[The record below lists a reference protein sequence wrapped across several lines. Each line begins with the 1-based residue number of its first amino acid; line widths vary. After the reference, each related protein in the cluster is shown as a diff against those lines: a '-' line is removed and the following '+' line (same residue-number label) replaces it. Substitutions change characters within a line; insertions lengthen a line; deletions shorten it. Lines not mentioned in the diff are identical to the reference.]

1 MLKHKNKHKLEKYF
15 EKILKYKHKGGNT
28 MQLDNM
34 EEVKKAI
41 TEFKSIFTNIYD
53 VKKDIEDQLAIK
65 DDETIDYLHEL
76 ELGDLNAIDLMKTA
90 KKLIKTRKERRVL
103 KDKLE
108 LIKTTK
114 GFVDN
119 YIVKGIVG
127 ELEQVVENI
136 DTLKR
141 NQENR
146 QYTPRVLQDLK
157 CAKKKKENTNE

>member
-1 MLKHKNKHKLEKYF
+1 
-15 EKILKYKHKGGNT
+15 

-41 TEFKSIFTNIYD
+41 ADFKSIFTNIYD
-53 VKKDIEDQLAIK
+53 VKKELEDQLSIK
-65 DDETIDYLHEL
+65 DDETTDYLHEL
-76 ELGDLNAIDLMKTA
+76 ELGNLNAIEVMATA
-90 KKLIKTRKERRVL
+90 KKLINSRKERRII
-103 KDKLE
+103 KEKLE
-108 LIKTTK
+108 LINTTK

-127 ELEQVVENI
+127 ELEQVEKNL

-146 QYTPRVLQDLK
+146 QYTPRVLKDLK
-157 CAKKKKENTNE
+157 CAKKKKEKANE

>member
-1 MLKHKNKHKLEKYF
+1 
-15 EKILKYKHKGGNT
+15 

-41 TEFKSIFTNIYD
+41 TDFKSIFTSIYD
-53 VKKDIEDQLAIK
+53 VKKDLEDQLSIK
-65 DDETIDYLHEL
+65 DDETTDYLHEL
-76 ELGDLNAIDLMKTA
+76 ELGNLNAIEVMATA
-90 KKLIKTRKERRVL
+90 KKLIHSRKERRII
-103 KDKLE
+103 KEKLE

-127 ELEQVVENI
+127 DLEQVVENI

-146 QYTPRVLQDLK
+146 QYTPRILKDLK
-157 CAKKKKENTNE
+157 CAKKKKEKTNE

>member
-1 MLKHKNKHKLEKYF
+1 
-15 EKILKYKHKGGNT
+15 

-41 TEFKSIFTNIYD
+41 ADFKSIFTNIYD
-53 VKKDIEDQLAIK
+53 VKKELEDQLSIK
-65 DDETIDYLHEL
+65 DDETTDYLHEL
-76 ELGDLNAIDLMKTA
+76 ELGNLNAIEVMATA
-90 KKLIKTRKERRVL
+90 KKLINSRKERRII
-103 KDKLE
+103 KEKLE
-108 LIKTTK
+108 LINTTK

-127 ELEQVVENI
+127 ELEQVEKNL

-146 QYTPRVLQDLK
+146 QYTPRILKDLK
-157 CAKKKKENTNE
+157 CAKKKKEKTNE

>member
-1 MLKHKNKHKLEKYF
+1 
-15 EKILKYKHKGGNT
+15 

-41 TEFKSIFTNIYD
+41 TDFKSIFTSIYD
-53 VKKDIEDQLAIK
+53 VKKELEDQLSIK
-65 DDETIDYLHEL
+65 DDETTDYLHEL
-76 ELGDLNAIDLMKTA
+76 ELGNLNAIEVMATA
-90 KKLIKTRKERRVL
+90 KKLIHSRKERRII
-103 KDKLE
+103 KEKLE

-127 ELEQVVENI
+127 DLEQVVENI

-146 QYTPRVLQDLK
+146 QYTPRILKDLK
-157 CAKKKKENTNE
+157 CAKKKKEKTNE

>member
-1 MLKHKNKHKLEKYF
+1 
-15 EKILKYKHKGGNT
+15 

-34 EEVKKAI
+34 EEVKKVI
-41 TEFKSIFTNIYD
+41 TDFKSIFTSIYD
-53 VKKDIEDQLAIK
+53 VKKELEDQLSIK
-65 DDETIDYLHEL
+65 DDETTDYLHEL
-76 ELGDLNAIDLMKTA
+76 ELGNLNAIEVMATA
-90 KKLIKTRKERRVL
+90 KKLIHSRKERRII
-103 KDKLE
+103 KEKLE

-127 ELEQVVENI
+127 DLEQVVENI

-146 QYTPRVLQDLK
+146 QYTPRILKDLK
-157 CAKKKKENTNE
+157 CAKKKKEKTNE

>member
-1 MLKHKNKHKLEKYF
+1 
-15 EKILKYKHKGGNT
+15 

-41 TEFKSIFTNIYD
+41 ADFKSIFTSIYD
-53 VKKDIEDQLAIK
+53 VKKDLEDQLSIK
-65 DDETIDYLHEL
+65 DDETTDYLHEL
-76 ELGDLNAIDLMKTA
+76 ELGNLNAIEVMATA
-90 KKLIKTRKERRVL
+90 KRLINSRKERRII
-103 KDKLE
+103 KEKLE
-108 LIKTTK
+108 LINTTK

-127 ELEQVVENI
+127 ELEQVEKNL

-146 QYTPRVLQDLK
+146 QYTPRILKDLK
-157 CAKKKKENTNE
+157 CAKKKKEKNNEW

>member
-1 MLKHKNKHKLEKYF
+1 
-15 EKILKYKHKGGNT
+15 

-41 TEFKSIFTNIYD
+41 ADFKSIFTNIYD
-53 VKKDIEDQLAIK
+53 VKKELEDQLSIK
-65 DDETIDYLHEL
+65 DDETTDYLHEL
-76 ELGDLNAIDLMKTA
+76 ELGNLNAIEVMATA
-90 KKLIKTRKERRVL
+90 KKLINSRKERRII
-103 KDKLE
+103 KEKLE
-108 LIKTTK
+108 LINTTK

-127 ELEQVVENI
+127 ELEQVEKNL

-146 QYTPRVLQDLK
+146 QYTPRILKDLK
-157 CAKKKKENTNE
+157 CAKKKKEKANE

>member
-1 MLKHKNKHKLEKYF
+1 
-15 EKILKYKHKGGNT
+15 

-34 EEVKKAI
+34 EDVKKAI
-41 TEFKSIFTNIYD
+41 TDFKSIFTSIYD
-53 VKKDIEDQLAIK
+53 VKKELEDQLSIK
-65 DDETIDYLHEL
+65 DDETTDYLHEL
-76 ELGDLNAIDLMKTA
+76 ELGNLNAIEVMATA
-90 KKLIKTRKERRVL
+90 KKLIHSRKERRII
-103 KDKLE
+103 KEKLE

-127 ELEQVVENI
+127 DLEQVVENI

-146 QYTPRVLQDLK
+146 QYTPRILKDLK
-157 CAKKKKENTNE
+157 CAKKKKEKTNE

>member
-1 MLKHKNKHKLEKYF
+1 
-15 EKILKYKHKGGNT
+15 

-41 TEFKSIFTNIYD
+41 TDFKSIFTSIYD
-53 VKKDIEDQLAIK
+53 VKKDLEDQLSIK

-76 ELGDLNAIDLMKTA
+76 ELGNLNAIEVMATA
-90 KKLIKTRKERRVL
+90 KKLINSRKERRII
-103 KDKLE
+103 KEKLE

-127 ELEQVVENI
+127 DLEQVVENI

-146 QYTPRVLQDLK
+146 QYTPRILKDLK
-157 CAKKKKENTNE
+157 CAKKKKEKTNE

>member
-1 MLKHKNKHKLEKYF
+1 
-15 EKILKYKHKGGNT
+15 

-34 EEVKKAI
+34 EEVKKVI
-41 TEFKSIFTNIYD
+41 TDFKSIFTNIYD
-53 VKKDIEDQLAIK
+53 VKKELEDQLSIK
-65 DDETIDYLHEL
+65 DDETTDYLHEL
-76 ELGDLNAIDLMKTA
+76 ELGNLNAIEVMATA
-90 KKLIKTRKERRVL
+90 KKLINSRKERRII
-103 KDKLE
+103 KEKLE

-127 ELEQVVENI
+127 DLEQVVENI

-146 QYTPRVLQDLK
+146 QYTPRILKDLK
-157 CAKKKKENTNE
+157 CAKKKKEKTNE

>member
-1 MLKHKNKHKLEKYF
+1 
-15 EKILKYKHKGGNT
+15 

-34 EEVKKAI
+34 EEVKKVI
-41 TEFKSIFTNIYD
+41 TDFKSIFTSIYD
-53 VKKDIEDQLAIK
+53 VKKELEDQLSIK

-76 ELGDLNAIDLMKTA
+76 ELGNLNAIEVMATA
-90 KKLIKTRKERRVL
+90 KKLINSRKERRII
-103 KDKLE
+103 KEKLE

-127 ELEQVVENI
+127 DLEQVVENLE
-136 DTLKR
+136 TLKR

-146 QYTPRVLQDLK
+146 QYTPRILKDLK
-157 CAKKKKENTNE
+157 CAKKKKENRSEQK

>member
-1 MLKHKNKHKLEKYF
+1 
-15 EKILKYKHKGGNT
+15 

-41 TEFKSIFTNIYD
+41 ADFKSIFTSIYD
-53 VKKDIEDQLAIK
+53 VKKDLEDQLSIK
-65 DDETIDYLHEL
+65 DDETTDYLHEL
-76 ELGDLNAIDLMKTA
+76 ELGNLNAIEVMATA
-90 KKLIKTRKERRVL
+90 KRLINSRKERRII
-103 KDKLE
+103 KEKLE
-108 LIKTTK
+108 LINTTK

-127 ELEQVVENI
+127 ELEQVEKNL

-146 QYTPRVLQDLK
+146 QYTPRILKDLK
-157 CAKKKKENTNE
+157 CAKKKKEKNNE

>member
-1 MLKHKNKHKLEKYF
+1 
-15 EKILKYKHKGGNT
+15 
-28 MQLDNM
+28 
-34 EEVKKAI
+34 
-41 TEFKSIFTNIYD
+41 
-53 VKKDIEDQLAIK
+53 
-65 DDETIDYLHEL
+65 
-76 ELGDLNAIDLMKTA
+76 MKTA

-108 LIKTTK
+108 LVKTTK

-157 CAKKKKENTNE
+157 CAKKKKEE

>member
-1 MLKHKNKHKLEKYF
+1 
-15 EKILKYKHKGGNT
+15 

-34 EEVKKAI
+34 EEVKKVI
-41 TEFKSIFTNIYD
+41 TDFKSIFTSIYD
-53 VKKDIEDQLAIK
+53 VKKELEDQLSIK
-65 DDETIDYLHEL
+65 DDETTDYLHEL
-76 ELGDLNAIDLMKTA
+76 ELGNLNAIEVMATA
-90 KKLIKTRKERRVL
+90 KKLIHSRKERRII
-103 KDKLE
+103 KEKLE

-127 ELEQVVENI
+127 DLEQVVENI

-146 QYTPRVLQDLK
+146 QYTPRILKDLK
-157 CAKKKKENTNE
+157 CAKKKKEKTNEWNWNWGCKNSI

>member
-1 MLKHKNKHKLEKYF
+1 
-15 EKILKYKHKGGNT
+15 

-41 TEFKSIFTNIYD
+41 TDFKSIFTSIYD
-53 VKKDIEDQLAIK
+53 VKKDLEDQLSIK
-65 DDETIDYLHEL
+65 DDETTDYLHEL
-76 ELGDLNAIDLMKTA
+76 ELGNLNAIEVMATA
-90 KKLIKTRKERRVL
+90 KKLINSRKERRII
-103 KDKLE
+103 KEKLE

-127 ELEQVVENI
+127 DLEQVVENI

-146 QYTPRVLQDLK
+146 QYTPRILKDLK
-157 CAKKKKENTNE
+157 CAKKKKEKTNE

>member
-1 MLKHKNKHKLEKYF
+1 
-15 EKILKYKHKGGNT
+15 

-41 TEFKSIFTNIYD
+41 TDFTSIFKNIYD
-53 VKKDIEDQLAIK
+53 VKKDLEDQLSIK
-65 DDETIDYLHEL
+65 DDETTDYLHEL
-76 ELGDLNAIDLMKTA
+76 ELGNLNAIEVMATA
-90 KKLIKTRKERRVL
+90 KKLINSRKERRII
-103 KDKLE
+103 KEKLE

-127 ELEQVVENI
+127 DLEQVVENL

-146 QYTPRVLQDLK
+146 QYTPRILKDLK
-157 CAKKKKENTNE
+157 CAKKKKEKTNERN

>member
-1 MLKHKNKHKLEKYF
+1 
-15 EKILKYKHKGGNT
+15 

-41 TEFKSIFTNIYD
+41 TDFTSIFTSIYD
-53 VKKDIEDQLAIK
+53 VKKDLEDQLSIK
-65 DDETIDYLHEL
+65 DDETTDYLHEL
-76 ELGDLNAIDLMKTA
+76 ELGNLNAIEVMATA
-90 KKLIKTRKERRVL
+90 KKLINSRKERRII
-103 KDKLE
+103 KEKLE

-127 ELEQVVENI
+127 DLEQVVGNI

-146 QYTPRVLQDLK
+146 QYTPRILKDLK
-157 CAKKKKENTNE
+157 CAKKKKEKNNE

>member
-1 MLKHKNKHKLEKYF
+1 
-15 EKILKYKHKGGNT
+15 

-34 EEVKKAI
+34 EEVKKTI

-53 VKKDIEDQLAIK
+53 VKKELEDQLSIK
-65 DDETIDYLHEL
+65 DDETTDYLHEL
-76 ELGDLNAIDLMKTA
+76 ELGNLNAIEVMATA
-90 KKLIKTRKERRVL
+90 KKLINSRKERRRI
-103 KDKLE
+103 KEKLE
-108 LIKTTK
+108 LINTTK

-127 ELEQVVENI
+127 ELEQVEKNL

-146 QYTPRVLQDLK
+146 QYTPRILKDLK
-157 CAKKKKENTNE
+157 CAKKKKEKNNE

>member
-1 MLKHKNKHKLEKYF
+1 
-15 EKILKYKHKGGNT
+15 

-41 TEFKSIFTNIYD
+41 ADFKSIFTNIYD
-53 VKKDIEDQLAIK
+53 VKKELEDQLSIK
-65 DDETIDYLHEL
+65 DDETTDYLHEL
-76 ELGDLNAIDLMKTA
+76 ELGNLNAIEVMATA
-90 KKLIKTRKERRVL
+90 KKLINSRKERRII
-103 KDKLE
+103 KEKLE
-108 LIKTTK
+108 LINTTK

-127 ELEQVVENI
+127 GLEQVEKNL

-146 QYTPRVLQDLK
+146 QYTPRILKDLK
-157 CAKKKKENTNE
+157 CAKKKKEKTNE

>member
-1 MLKHKNKHKLEKYF
+1 
-15 EKILKYKHKGGNT
+15 

-34 EEVKKAI
+34 EDVKKAI
-41 TEFKSIFTNIYD
+41 TDFKSIFTSIYD
-53 VKKDIEDQLAIK
+53 VKKDLEDQLSIK
-65 DDETIDYLHEL
+65 DDETTDYLHEL
-76 ELGDLNAIDLMKTA
+76 ELGNLNAIEVMATA
-90 KKLIKTRKERRVL
+90 KKLINSRKERRII
-103 KDKLE
+103 KEKLE

-127 ELEQVVENI
+127 DLEQVVENI

-146 QYTPRVLQDLK
+146 QYTPRILKDLK
-157 CAKKKKENTNE
+157 CAKKKKEKTNE

>member
-1 MLKHKNKHKLEKYF
+1 
-15 EKILKYKHKGGNT
+15 

-34 EEVKKAI
+34 EEVKKAFN
-41 TEFKSIFTNIYD
+41 EFKNIFTNIYD

-76 ELGDLNAIDLMKTA
+76 ELGNLNAIEVMGTA
-90 KKLIKTRKERRVL
+90 KKLISSRQERRIL

-127 ELEQVVENI
+127 ELEQVIENI
-136 DTLKR
+136 DTLKK

-157 CAKKKKENTNE
+157 CAKKKKEG

>member
-1 MLKHKNKHKLEKYF
+1 
-15 EKILKYKHKGGNT
+15 

-34 EEVKKAI
+34 EEVKKVI
-41 TEFKSIFTNIYD
+41 TDFKSIFTSIYD
-53 VKKDIEDQLAIK
+53 VKKELEDQLSIK
-65 DDETIDYLHEL
+65 DDETTDYLHEL
-76 ELGDLNAIDLMKTA
+76 ELGNLNAIEVMATA
-90 KKLIKTRKERRVL
+90 KKLINSRKERRIL
-103 KDKLE
+103 KEKLE

-127 ELEQVVENI
+127 DLEQVVENL

-146 QYTPRVLQDLK
+146 QYTPRILKDLK
-157 CAKKKKENTNE
+157 CAKKKKEKTNEWNWNWGCKNSI

>member
-1 MLKHKNKHKLEKYF
+1 
-15 EKILKYKHKGGNT
+15 

-34 EEVKKAI
+34 EEVKKVI
-41 TEFKSIFTNIYD
+41 TDFKSIFTNIYD
-53 VKKDIEDQLAIK
+53 VKKELEDQLSIK
-65 DDETIDYLHEL
+65 DDETTDYLHEL
-76 ELGDLNAIDLMKTA
+76 ELGNLNAIEVMATA
-90 KKLIKTRKERRVL
+90 KKLIHSRKERRII
-103 KDKLE
+103 KEKLE

-127 ELEQVVENI
+127 DLEQVVENI

-146 QYTPRVLQDLK
+146 QYTPRILKDLK
-157 CAKKKKENTNE
+157 CAKKKKEKTNE